1 MTTARSSDAGDAPRR
16 PSGRSSRPPRSR
28 TTGASSSTSSS
39 ELIPAGRVGR
49 PHGLDGSFHVTRAG
63 EPITGDIVYLDG
75 APRTIERLA
84 GTREKP
90 IIRLA
95 GCTTR
100 EHAEALHGTVLSVP
114 APPLEADEY
123 WARDLVGCE
132 VVDGERSVGVVA
144 RMIALPSCEALEVGD
159 LLIPMVR
166 DAIRSIDVE
175 ARR

>member
-1 MTTARSSDAGDAPRR
+1 
-16 PSGRSSRPPRSR
+16 
-28 TTGASSSTSSS
+28 
-39 ELIPAGRVGR
+39 
-49 PHGLDGSFHVTRAG
+49 VTRPAPDALADG
-63 EPITGDIVYLDG
+63 ATVFVDG

-100 EHAEALHGTVLSVP
+100 EHAEALRGL
-114 APPLEADEY
+114 ALEVIRDDAALGEDEF
-123 WARDLVGCE
+123 WASDLAGCV
-132 VVDGERSVGVVA
+132 VVDGTREVGVVA

-175 ARR
+175 ARRIDVDMGFVAP